1 MRSEEAAMKFLVYSP
16 DQAYLL
22 PPSVKDILGEEHL
35 CFFLCRLVKGL
46 DLSVFEQAYEEEGRP
61 GYHPAL
67 LVAVWLYAY
76 ALGVTSSRRL
86 EQRIREDLAFRYLA
100 GGATPDYWTLNQFR
114 RRHARAINDLFTQV
128 LEAARDAGLG
138 RLGHVA
144 IDSTRVAANAS
155 RNRVESEDALRR
167 ERAKLRRQ
175 VRRWQQ
181 ACDAADPNETPGT
194 VIDPQA
200 QQAVEARL
208 AEIPRRLEKLR
219 NAGLRKRS
227 RTDPDSR
234 FLRERQGFTLGY
246 TVTVATSEDHLI
258 VAQRVG
264 QEATDNASLL
274 PVVEAVEQRCGE
286 TPQRVS
292 ADSGF
297 FSLENLRALE
307 ARGIEGYVPDANLAH
322 ELNARG
328 RRGRAGRL
336 HHPEQRRMRQ
346 RLRSP
351 AGRAVYA
358 RRKAIIEPVFGVL
371 KEQRGMRRFRL
382 RGLAEVAVEMA
393 LAATAYNLTR
403 LWSLQRAQAGG

>member
-1 MRSEEAAMKFLVYSP
+1 MKFLPYSP

-35 CFFLCRLVKGL
+35 CFFLHRVVERL
-46 DLSVFEQAYEEEGRP
+46 DLSGFEQEYGEEGPPAYAP
-61 GYHPAL
+61 GL
-67 LVAVWLYAY
+67 MVKVWLYAY

-86 EQRIREDLAFRYLA
+86 EQRVREDLAFRYLA
-100 GGATPDYWTLNQFR
+100 GGASPDHWTLNEFR
-114 RRHARAINDLFTQV
+114 RQHRRAINDLFTQV
-128 LEAARDAGLG
+128 LELGREAGLG

-155 RNRVESEDALRR
+155 RNRLESEDALRR

-181 ACDAADPNETPGT
+181 QCDAADPNETPGT
-194 VIDPQA
+194 ALAAREKQA
-200 QQAVEARL
+200 AEARL

-219 NAGLRKRS
+219 KAGLRKRS

-234 FLRERQGFTLGY
+234 FLRDRQGFTLGY
-246 TVTVATSEDHLI
+246 TVAMAVSEDHLI
-258 VAQRVG
+258 VEQRVT

-274 PVVEAVEQRCGE
+274 PLVEAVEQRCGE
-286 TPQRVS
+286 SPQKVT

-297 FSLENLRALE
+297 FSLQNLQGLE
-307 ARGIEGYVPDANLAH
+307 ARGIEGYVPDSNLAR
-322 ELNARG
+322 ELKRRG
-328 RRGRAGRL
+328 RRRLAGRL
-336 HHPEQRRMRQ
+336 HHREQRRMRQ

-382 RGLAEVAVEMA
+382 RGLAKVGVEMA

-403 LWSLQRAQAGG
+403 LWSRKRAAA

>member
-1 MRSEEAAMKFLVYSP
+1 MRFLPYHP

-35 CFFLCRLVKGL
+35 CFFLHRVVERL
-46 DLSVFEQAYEEEGRP
+46 DLSGFEQDYVEAGPPAYAP
-61 GYHPAL
+61 GL
-67 LVAVWLYAY
+67 MVKVWLYAY

-100 GGATPDYWTLNQFR
+100 GGASPDHWTLNEFR
-114 RRHARAINDLFTQV
+114 RRHRRAINDLFTQV
-128 LEAARDAGLG
+128 LELARAAGLG

-155 RNRVESEDALRR
+155 RNRVESEEALRR

-181 ACDAADPNETPGT
+181 QCDAADPNETPGT
-194 VIDPQA
+194 ALDA
-200 QQAVEARL
+200 QEKQAVEARL

-219 NAGLRKRS
+219 KAGLKKRS

-246 TVTVATSEDHLI
+246 TVSMAVSEDHLI
-258 VAQRVG
+258 VEQRVT
-264 QEATDNASLL
+264 QAATDNARLL
-274 PVVEAVEQRCGE
+274 PVVEAVERRCGE
-286 TPQRVS
+286 SPQKVS

-297 FSLENLRALE
+297 FSLENLAGLQ
-307 ARGIEGYVPDANLAH
+307 ARGIEGYVPDPNLVR
-322 ELNARG
+322 ELKGRG
-328 RRGRAGRL
+328 RRRRAGRL
-336 HHPEQRRMRQ
+336 HHAEQRRMRQ

-351 AGRAVYA
+351 AGRAVYE

-371 KEQRGMRRFRL
+371 KEQRGLRRFRL
-382 RGLAEVAVEMA
+382 RGLAKVGVEMA

-403 LWSLQRAQAGG
+403 LWSRKKAAA

>member
-1 MRSEEAAMKFLVYSP
+1 V
-16 DQAYLL
+16 Q
-22 PPSVKDILGEEHL
+22 DILGEEHL
-35 CFFLCRLVKGL
+35 CFFLHRVVECL
-46 DLSVFEQAYEEEGRP
+46 DLSGFEQDYGEEGP
-61 GYHPAL
+61 PAYAPAL
-67 LVAVWLYAY
+67 MVKVWLYAY

-86 EQRIREDLAFRYLA
+86 EQRVREDLAFRYWA
-100 GGATPDYWTLNQFR
+100 GGASPDHWTLNAFR
-114 RRHARAINDLFTQV
+114 RQHRRAINDLFTQV
-128 LEAARDAGLG
+128 LELARAAGLG

-155 RNRVESEDALRR
+155 RNRVESQEALRR

-181 ACDAADPNETPGT
+181 QCDAA
-194 VIDPQA
+194 
-200 QQAVEARL
+200 EARL

-219 NAGLRKRS
+219 KGGLAKRS

-234 FLRERQGFTLGY
+234 FRRARQGFTLGY
-246 TVTVATSEDHLI
+246 TVAMAVSEDHVILE
-258 VAQRVG
+258 QRVT

-274 PVVEAVEQRCGE
+274 PVVEAVERRCGE
-286 TPQRVS
+286 SPQKVS

-297 FSLENLRALE
+297 FSLENLRGLE
-307 ARGIEGYVPDANLAH
+307 ARGIEGYVPDSNLAH
-322 ELNARG
+322 ELKGQG
-328 RRGRAGRL
+328 RRHPAGRL
-336 HHPEQRRMRQ
+336 RHPEQRRMRR

-351 AGRAVYA
+351 SGRAVYQ

-382 RGLAEVAVEMA
+382 RGLAKVGVEMA

-403 LWSLQRAQAGG
+403 LWSHQRTVA

>member
-1 MRSEEAAMKFLVYSP
+1 MRFLPYSP

-22 PPSVKDILGEEHL
+22 PPSVKDLLGAEHL
-35 CFFLCRLVKGL
+35 CFFLHRVVEQL
-46 DLSVFEQAYEEEGRP
+46 DLSEFEQAYVEEGP
-61 GYHPAL
+61 PAYAPAL
-67 LVAVWLYAY
+67 MVKVWLYAY

-86 EQRIREDLAFRYLA
+86 EQRVREDLAFRYLA
-100 GGATPDYWTLNQFR
+100 GGARPDHWTLNEFR
-114 RRHARAINDLFTQV
+114 RHHRRAINDLFTQV
-128 LEAARDAGLG
+128 LEMARDAGLG

-167 ERAKLRRQ
+167 ERAKLRREI
-175 VRRWQQ
+175 RRWQQ
-181 ACDAADPNETPGT
+181 QCEAADPNETPGT
-194 VIDPQA
+194 TLDPTA
-200 QQAVEARL
+200 KQAVEQRL
-208 AEIPRRLEKLR
+208 AEIPRRLQKLR
-219 NAGLRKRS
+219 KAGLKKRS

-246 TVTVATSEDHLI
+246 TVALAVSEDHVI
-258 VAQRVG
+258 VEQRVT

-274 PVVEAVEQRCGE
+274 PLVEAVERRCGE
-286 TPQRVS
+286 SPQKVS

-297 FSLENLRALE
+297 FSRANLQGLEG
-307 ARGIEGYVPDANLAH
+307 RGIQGYVPDSNLAR
-322 ELNARG
+322 ELKGRG
-328 RRGRAGRL
+328 RRGGAGRL

-351 AGRAVYA
+351 AGRAIYQ

-382 RGLAEVAVEMA
+382 RGLPRVAVEMA
-393 LAATAYNLTR
+393 LATTAYNLTR
-403 LWSLQRAQAGG
+403 LWKVQRALAGD